1 MNVCPNCF
9 ADSELKAFISSS
21 TTKGN
26 CPTCSSTA
34 TPILGLTELLD
45 FFQELIDNFE
55 SVGTGESL
63 KSKIQGNW
71 SFFANHQVA
80 EKILNHLLPRL
91 KTAIG
96 HANSSVDY
104 IQEIR
109 DNYGYWEI
117 LKDELKW
124 SNRFLS
130 NLDQLLELG
139 WDGFF
144 NTQYRLTPSTGLFRA
159 RVHHQSGNPALTNT
173 DMFCPPPYMAKG
185 GRANPSGIPY
195 LYLCDNKETVLYEIR
210 ASYLDELSIGTFK
223 LMGSQEEVI
232 IVDFTEDTP
241 LFQPESIRETIMAKL
256 LRDKISQDLSKPM
269 RRYDSEIE
277 YIPTQFI
284 CEFIRTYTGASGIR
298 FSSSLHPSGKNIV
311 IFDQSL
317 MECSNVELHQVTTV
331 NLQSTGLTP

>member
-1 MNVCPNCF
+1 MDV
-9 ADSELKAFISSS
+9 
-21 TTKGN
+21 
-26 CPTCSSTA
+26 
-34 TPILGLTELLD
+34 TELLD
-45 FFQELIDNFE
+45 FFQELADNFE
-55 SVGTGESL
+55 VVGTGESL
-63 KSKIQGNW
+63 KNKIQGNW

-80 EKILNHLLPRL
+80 EKILNHLMPKL
-91 KTAIG
+91 KTAISN
-96 HANSSVDY
+96 ANSSVDY

-109 DNYGYWEI
+109 DNYSYWET
-117 LKDELKW
+117 LKEELKW

-144 NTQYRLTPSTGLFRA
+144 NTQYRLTSSTELFRA
-159 RVHHQSGNPALTNT
+159 RVHHKSGNPALSPTE
-173 DMFCPPPYMAKG
+173 MFCPPPDIAKG

-195 LYLCDNKETVLYEIR
+195 LYLCDNMETVLYEVR
-210 ASYLDELSIGTFK
+210 ASYLDELSIATFQLK
-223 LMGSQEEVI
+223 QLPDGVI

-241 LFQPESIRETIMAKL
+241 LFQPELVRETIMSKL

-311 IFDQSL
+311 IFDQNL
-317 MECSNVELHQVTTV
+317 MECTNVILHQVTTV
-331 NLQSTGLTP
+331 NLESTKLKT